1 MLPEKEKARLLL
13 ELLTEGALVAMN
25 HSEAVKRK
33 SEGSALTVGKTYVN
47 LPNSIT
53 FLRIL
58 LIPVFVWLF
67 SESSQDRALVAGLVF
82 AGAAFTDFLDGY
94 LARRS
99 GQITNLGKLL
109 DPVADKLLVA
119 SGLILLVQ
127 FQRVAVWLAI
137 VMIAREMIVTGARA
151 VAAKEGFV
159 VPADSLG
166 KFKVVGQIGGILC
179 LILQGVWVQ
188 IEDLLSHVGTGL
200 LYVALF
206 FSLLSGWRYLIQIF
220 KKISPQYW

>member
-1 MLPEKEKARLLL
+1 
-13 ELLTEGALVAMN
+13 MN
-25 HSEAVKRK
+25 RSEAVKRK
-33 SEGSALTVGKTYVN
+33 AEGSNLVMGETYLN

-53 FLRIL
+53 ILRIL

-67 SESSQDRALVAGLVF
+67 SDSSPDRGLLAGLVF

-166 KFKVVGQIGGILC
+166 KLKVVGQIGGILC
-179 LILQGVWVQ
+179 LILQSVWFQV
-188 IEDLLSHVGTGL
+188 EYVLSQLGTGL

-206 FSLLSGWRYLIQIF
+206 FSLLSGWRYLLHIF

>member
-1 MLPEKEKARLLL
+1 MNQSEVVKEK
-13 ELLTEGALVAMN
+13 
-25 HSEAVKRK
+25 SEQNDVIMG
-33 SEGSALTVGKTYVN
+33 EVYLN
-47 LPNSIT
+47 LPNSLT
-53 FLRIL
+53 LLRIL
-58 LIPVFVWLF
+58 LIPVFVWFF
-67 SESSQDRALVAGLVF
+67 SESSPDRALAAGLVF
-82 AGAAFTDFLDGY
+82 ACAAFTDFLDGY
-94 LARRS
+94 LARKS

-137 VMIAREMIVTGARA
+137 VMIAREMIVTGARV

-166 KFKVVGQIGGILC
+166 KFKVIGQIGGILC

-188 IEDLLSHVGTGL
+188 SEGPLATIGTGL
-200 LYVALF
+200 LYIALF
-206 FSLLSGWRYLIQIF
+206 FSLFSGWRYLMQIF

>member
-1 MLPEKEKARLLL
+1 MHS
-13 ELLTEGALVAMN
+13 TETLKPKDNTSSLVSGASSL
-25 HSEAVKRK
+25 
-33 SEGSALTVGKTYVN
+33 N

-53 FLRIL
+53 LLRIF
-58 LIPVFVWLF
+58 LIPVFVWLYL
-67 SESSQDRALVAGLVF
+67 EPTPERALWAGLVF
-82 AGAAFTDFLDGY
+82 AAAAFTDFLDGY

-127 FQRVAVWLAI
+127 VQQVAVWLAI
-137 VMIAREMIVTGARA
+137 VLIARELIVTGARA
-151 VAAKEGFV
+151 VAANEGFI

-166 KFKVVGQIGGILC
+166 KLKVVGQIGGILC
-179 LILQGVWVQ
+179 LILQSAWIDAQVF
-188 IEDLLSHVGTGL
+188 LFSVGNVL
-200 LYVALF
+200 LYMALVL
-206 FSLLSGWRYLIQIF
+206 SLISGCRYLVLIF

>member
-1 MLPEKEKARLLL
+1 MNRSEVVKQKPEQNDVIMGEVYL
-13 ELLTEGALVAMN
+13 
-25 HSEAVKRK
+25 
-33 SEGSALTVGKTYVN
+33 N
-47 LPNSIT
+47 LPNSLT
-53 FLRIL
+53 LLRIL
-58 LIPVFVWLF
+58 LIPVFVWFF
-67 SESSQDRALVAGLVF
+67 SESSPDRALAAGLVF
-82 AGAAFTDFLDGY
+82 ACAAFTDFLDGY
-94 LARRS
+94 LARKS

-137 VMIAREMIVTGARA
+137 VMIAREMIVTGARV

-166 KFKVVGQIGGILC
+166 KFKVIGQIGGILC

-188 IEDLLSHVGTGL
+188 SEGPLATIGTGL
-200 LYVALF
+200 LYIALF
-206 FSLLSGWRYLIQIF
+206 FSLFSGWRYLMQIF

>member
-1 MLPEKEKARLLL
+1 MEEVYL
-13 ELLTEGALVAMN
+13 
-25 HSEAVKRK
+25 
-33 SEGSALTVGKTYVN
+33 N
-47 LPNSIT
+47 LPNSLT
-53 FLRIL
+53 LLRIL
-58 LIPVFVWLF
+58 LIPVFVWFF
-67 SESSQDRALVAGLVF
+67 SEASPDRALAAGLVF
-82 AGAAFTDFLDGY
+82 ACAAFTDFLDGY
-94 LARRS
+94 LARKS

-137 VMIAREMIVTGARA
+137 VMIARELIVTGARV

-166 KFKVVGQIGGILC
+166 KFKVIGQIGGILC

-188 IEDLLSHVGTGL
+188 SEGPLAAIGTGL
-200 LYVALF
+200 LYIALF
-206 FSLLSGWRYLIQIF
+206 FSLFSGWRYLMQIF

>member
-1 MLPEKEKARLLL
+1 
-13 ELLTEGALVAMN
+13 MN
-25 HSEAVKRK
+25 RSEAVKRK
-33 SEGSALTVGKTYVN
+33 SDGQHLITGETYLN
-47 LPNSIT
+47 LPNSLT
-53 FLRIL
+53 VLRIL
-58 LIPVFVWLF
+58 LIPVFVWVF
-67 SESSQDRALVAGLVF
+67 SDTSPDRAFMAGLVF

-137 VMIAREMIVTGARA
+137 VMIAREMIVSGARV
-151 VAAKEGFV
+151 VAAKEGFI
-159 VPADSLG
+159 VPADGLG
-166 KFKVVGQIGGILC
+166 KLKVVGQIGGILC
-179 LILQGVWVQ
+179 LVFQGVWTHF
-188 IEDLLSHVGTGL
+188 EELLSYVGTGL

-206 FSLLSGWRYLIQIF
+206 FSLLSGWRYLLHIF
-220 KKISPQYW
+220 KKITPQYW

>member
-1 MLPEKEKARLLL
+1 MNQSEVVKEK
-13 ELLTEGALVAMN
+13 
-25 HSEAVKRK
+25 SEQHDVIM
-33 SEGSALTVGKTYVN
+33 EEVYLN
-47 LPNSIT
+47 LPNSLT
-53 FLRIL
+53 LLRIL
-58 LIPVFVWLF
+58 LIPVFVWFF
-67 SESSQDRALVAGLVF
+67 SEASPDRALAAGLVF
-82 AGAAFTDFLDGY
+82 ACAAFTDFLDGY
-94 LARRS
+94 LARKS

-137 VMIAREMIVTGARA
+137 VMIARELVVTGARV

-166 KFKVVGQIGGILC
+166 KFKVIGQIGGILC

-188 IEDLLSHVGTGL
+188 SEGPLAAIGTGL
-200 LYVALF
+200 LYIALF
-206 FSLLSGWRYLIQIF
+206 FSLFSGWRYLMQIF

>member
-1 MLPEKEKARLLL
+1 MPKDNASSLVS
-13 ELLTEGALVAMN
+13 GASSL
-25 HSEAVKRK
+25 
-33 SEGSALTVGKTYVN
+33 N

-53 FLRIL
+53 LLRIF
-58 LIPVFVWLF
+58 LIPVFVWLYL
-67 SESSQDRALVAGLVF
+67 EPTPERALWAGLVF
-82 AGAAFTDFLDGY
+82 AAAAFTDFLDGY

-127 FQRVAVWLAI
+127 VQQVAVWLAI
-137 VMIAREMIVTGARA
+137 VLIARELIVTGARA
-151 VAAKEGFV
+151 VAANEGFI

-166 KFKVVGQIGGILC
+166 KLKVVGQIGGILC
-179 LILQGVWVQ
+179 LILQSAWIDAQVF
-188 IEDLLSHVGTGL
+188 LFTVGNVL
-200 LYVALF
+200 LYMALVL
-206 FSLLSGWRYLIQIF
+206 SLISGWRYLVLIF

>member
-1 MLPEKEKARLLL
+1 MNTSETLRHKAASTNLRGEENSL
-13 ELLTEGALVAMN
+13 
-25 HSEAVKRK
+25 
-33 SEGSALTVGKTYVN
+33 N

-53 FLRIL
+53 VLRIL
-58 LIPVFVWLF
+58 LIPVFVWLYL
-67 SESSQDRALVAGLVF
+67 EHTPEDILLAGLVF
-82 AGAAFTDFLDGY
+82 ATAAFTDFLDGY

-127 FQRVAVWLAI
+127 AQQVAVWLAI
-137 VMIAREMIVTGARA
+137 VMIARELIVTGARA
-151 VAAKEGFV
+151 VAANEGFIV
-159 VPADSLG
+159 QADSLG

-179 LILQGVWVQ
+179 LIFQGVW
-188 IEDLLSHVGTGL
+188 IETQVLLSSIGIIL
-200 LYVALF
+200 LYVALVL
-206 FSLLSGWRYLIQIF
+206 SLVSGWRYLTLIF

>member
-1 MLPEKEKARLLL
+1 M
-13 ELLTEGALVAMN
+13 
-25 HSEAVKRK
+25 KRK
-33 SEGSALTVGKTYVN
+33 SEDTGLTMGEPYLN

-53 FLRIL
+53 LLRIL

-67 SESSQDRALVAGLVF
+67 SDSSQDRALMAGLVF

-137 VMIAREMIVTGARA
+137 VMIARELIVTGARV
-151 VAAKEGFV
+151 VAAKEGLV
-159 VPADSLG
+159 VPADSMG
-166 KFKVVGQIGGILC
+166 KLKVVGQIGGILC
-179 LILQGVWVQ
+179 LIVQEVWVQ
-188 IEDLLSHVGTGL
+188 LEDVLALTGTGL
-200 LYVALF
+200 LYIALV
-206 FSLLSGWRYLIQIF
+206 FSLLSGLRYLINIF

>member
-1 MLPEKEKARLLL
+1 MNPSETLKPKAASVGLPGGESTL
-13 ELLTEGALVAMN
+13 
-25 HSEAVKRK
+25 
-33 SEGSALTVGKTYVN
+33 N

-53 FLRIL
+53 LLRIL
-58 LIPVFVWLF
+58 LIPVFVWLYL
-67 SESSQDRALVAGLVF
+67 EATPERALWAGLVF
-82 AGAAFTDFLDGY
+82 ATAAFTDFLDGY

-127 FQRVAVWLAI
+127 VQQVEVWMAI
-137 VMIAREMIVTGARA
+137 VMIARELVVTGARA
-151 VAAKEGFV
+151 VAAKEGFI

-179 LILQGVWVQ
+179 LILQGAW
-188 IEDLLSHVGTGL
+188 IETQGLLSAVGMGF
-200 LYVALF
+200 LYVALVL
-206 FSLLSGWRYLIQIF
+206 SLISGWRYLLLIF
-220 KKISPQYW
+220 NKISPQYW

>member
-1 MLPEKEKARLLL
+1 M
-13 ELLTEGALVAMN
+13 
-25 HSEAVKRK
+25 
-33 SEGSALTVGKTYVN
+33 
-47 LPNSIT
+47 
-53 FLRIL
+53 
-58 LIPVFVWLF
+58 
-67 SESSQDRALVAGLVF
+67 AGLVF

-166 KFKVVGQIGGILC
+166 KLKVIGQIGGILC
-179 LILQGVWVQ
+179 LVLQSVWLQV
-188 IEDLLSHVGTGL
+188 ENVLSQAGTGL

-206 FSLLSGWRYLIQIF
+206 FSLLSGWRYLLHIF

>member
-1 MLPEKEKARLLL
+1 MSQ
-13 ELLTEGALVAMN
+13 
-25 HSEAVKRK
+25 SEAIKRK
-33 SEGSALTVGKTYVN
+33 NESNSLIAGETYFN

-53 FLRIL
+53 LLRIL

-67 SESSQDRALVAGLVF
+67 SEPTSDRALVAGLVF
-82 AGAAFTDFLDGY
+82 ASAAFTDFLDGY

-137 VMIAREMIVTGARA
+137 FMIARELIVTGARA

-159 VPADSLG
+159 VSADSLG

-179 LILQGVWVQ
+179 LILQGVWIQ
-188 IEDLLSHVGTGL
+188 FEDLLSHIGTGL
-200 LYVALF
+200 LYIALF

-220 KKISPQYW
+220 KKINPQYW

>member
-1 MLPEKEKARLLL
+1 M
-13 ELLTEGALVAMN
+13 
-25 HSEAVKRK
+25 HSTDTLKPKNSLSSLASME
-33 SEGSALTVGKTYVN
+33 SSLN

-53 FLRIL
+53 VLRIF
-58 LIPVFVWLF
+58 LIPVFVWLYL
-67 SESSQDRALVAGLVF
+67 EPTPERALWAGLVF
-82 AGAAFTDFLDGY
+82 AAAAFTDFLDGY

-127 FQRVAVWLAI
+127 VQQVAVWLAI
-137 VMIAREMIVTGARA
+137 VLIARELIVTGARV
-151 VAAKEGFV
+151 VAANEGLI

-166 KFKVVGQIGGILC
+166 KLKVVGQIGGILC
-179 LILQGVWVQ
+179 LILQGVW
-188 IEDLLSHVGTGL
+188 IETQAFLISAGNIL
-200 LYVALF
+200 LYMALGL
-206 FSLLSGWRYLIQIF
+206 SLVSAWRYLVLIF

>member
-1 MLPEKEKARLLL
+1 
-13 ELLTEGALVAMN
+13 MN
-25 HSEAVKRK
+25 QSEAVKRK
-33 SEGSALTVGKTYVN
+33 SEGHGAIMGETYLN

-53 FLRIL
+53 LLRIL
-58 LIPVFVWLF
+58 LIPVFIWLF
-67 SESSQDRALVAGLVF
+67 SESSPDRALVAGLVF

-137 VMIAREMIVTGARA
+137 VMIARELIVTGARA

-179 LILQGVWVQ
+179 LILQGVWIQ
-188 IEDLLSHVGTGL
+188 TEDLLFHVGTGL

-206 FSLLSGWRYLIQIF
+206 FSLLSGWRYLILIF

>member
-1 MLPEKEKARLLL
+1 MNQSEVVAKEK
-13 ELLTEGALVAMN
+13 
-25 HSEAVKRK
+25 SERNDVIMGEAY
-33 SEGSALTVGKTYVN
+33 LN
-47 LPNSIT
+47 LPNSLT
-53 FLRIL
+53 LLRIL
-58 LIPVFVWLF
+58 LIPVFVWFF
-67 SESSQDRALVAGLVF
+67 SESSPERALAAGLVF
-82 AGAAFTDFLDGY
+82 ACAAFTDFLDGY
-94 LARRS
+94 LARKS

-119 SGLILLVQ
+119 AGLILLVQ

-137 VMIAREMIVTGARA
+137 VMIAREMIVTGARV

-166 KFKVVGQIGGILC
+166 KFKVIGQIGGILC

-188 IEDLLSHVGTGL
+188 SERPLATIGTGL
-200 LYVALF
+200 LYIALF
-206 FSLLSGWRYLIQIF
+206 FSLFSGWRYLMQIF

>member
-1 MLPEKEKARLLL
+1 MHS
-13 ELLTEGALVAMN
+13 TETLKPKDNISSLASGASSL
-25 HSEAVKRK
+25 
-33 SEGSALTVGKTYVN
+33 N

-53 FLRIL
+53 LLRIF
-58 LIPVFVWLF
+58 LIPVFVWLYL
-67 SESSQDRALVAGLVF
+67 EPTPERALWAGLVF

-127 FQRVAVWLAI
+127 VQQVAVWLAI
-137 VMIAREMIVTGARA
+137 VLIARELIVTGARA
-151 VAAKEGFV
+151 VAANEGFI

-166 KFKVVGQIGGILC
+166 KLKVVGQIGGILC
-179 LILQGVWVQ
+179 LILQGAWIDAQVF
-188 IEDLLSHVGTGL
+188 LFSVGNVL
-200 LYVALF
+200 LYMALVL
-206 FSLLSGWRYLIQIF
+206 SLISGWRYLVLIF

>member
-1 MLPEKEKARLLL
+1 
-13 ELLTEGALVAMN
+13 MN
-25 HSEAVKRK
+25 RSEIVKK
-33 SEGSALTVGKTYVN
+33 NSEGHHILMGETFLN

-58 LIPVFVWLF
+58 SIPVFVWIF
-67 SESSQDRALVAGLVF
+67 SDSSQDRALLAGLVF

-94 LARRS
+94 LARKN

-137 VMIAREMIVTGARA
+137 VMIARELIVSGARA
-151 VAAKEGFV
+151 VAAKEGLV

-166 KFKVVGQIGGILC
+166 KLKVVGQIGGILC
-179 LILQGVWVQ
+179 LILQGVWIQ
-188 IEDLLSHVGTGL
+188 IEDMLSLTGTAL
-200 LYVALF
+200 LYAALV
-206 FSLLSGWRYLIQIF
+206 FSLLSGWRYLVHIF

>member
-1 MLPEKEKARLLL
+1 MNQTEVVKEK
-13 ELLTEGALVAMN
+13 
-25 HSEAVKRK
+25 SEQHDVIMG
-33 SEGSALTVGKTYVN
+33 EVYLN
-47 LPNSIT
+47 LPNSLT
-53 FLRIL
+53 LLRIL
-58 LIPVFVWLF
+58 LIPVFVWFF
-67 SESSQDRALVAGLVF
+67 SESSPDRALAAGLVF
-82 AGAAFTDFLDGY
+82 ACAAFTDFLDGY
-94 LARRS
+94 LARKS

-137 VMIAREMIVTGARA
+137 VMIARELIVTGARV

-166 KFKVVGQIGGILC
+166 KFKVIGQIGGILC

-188 IEDLLSHVGTGL
+188 SEGPLAAIGTGL
-200 LYVALF
+200 LYIALF
-206 FSLLSGWRYLIQIF
+206 FSLFSGWRYLMQIF

>member
-1 MLPEKEKARLLL
+1 MNQTEVVKEK
-13 ELLTEGALVAMN
+13 
-25 HSEAVKRK
+25 SEQHDVIMG
-33 SEGSALTVGKTYVN
+33 EVYLN
-47 LPNSIT
+47 LPNSLT
-53 FLRIL
+53 LLRIL
-58 LIPVFVWLF
+58 LIPVFVWFF
-67 SESSQDRALVAGLVF
+67 SESSPDRALAAGLVF
-82 AGAAFTDFLDGY
+82 ACAAFTDFLDGY
-94 LARRS
+94 LARKS

-137 VMIAREMIVTGARA
+137 VMIARELVVTGARV

-166 KFKVVGQIGGILC
+166 KFKVIGQIGGILC

-188 IEDLLSHVGTGL
+188 SEGPLAAIGTGL
-200 LYVALF
+200 LYIALF
-206 FSLLSGWRYLIQIF
+206 FSLFSGWRYLMQIF